1 MFLGKKK
8 SNDAETKNKDAKQ
21 LLQQQQQLKP
31 FTLAKSATSEHSKNG
46 AQFLLSKR
54 PAQPISEQ
62 DLEEFQREEKEG
74 REAKLVQVAGN
85 ALIVISFIVNW
96 WKKRREEAKRRKR
109 EEEEKAKEETPPTIE
124 ES

>member
-1 MFLGKKK
+1 MFPGKKK
-8 SNDAETKNKDAKQ
+8 SNDAEKNKDAKRQ
-21 LLQQQQQLKP
+21 TQLKP

-46 AQFLLSKR
+46 AQFLLSTR
-54 PAQPISEQ
+54 PAQPISEK
-62 DLEEFQREEKEG
+62 DLEEFQRDEKEG

>member
-8 SNDAETKNKDAKQ
+8 SNDAKKNKDAKE
-21 LLQQQQQLKP
+21 QQQQRLKP
-31 FTLAKSATSEHSKNG
+31 FTLAKAATSEHSKNG

-54 PAQPISEQ
+54 PAQPISEK

>member
-8 SNDAETKNKDAKQ
+8 SKDAKKNKDAK
-21 LLQQQQQLKP
+21 QQQQLKP

-54 PAQPISEQ
+54 PAQPISEK

-85 ALIVISFIVNW
+85 VLSLV
-96 WKKRREEAKRRKR
+96 
-109 EEEEKAKEETPPTIE
+109 
-124 ES
+124 

>member
-8 SNDAETKNKDAKQ
+8 TKDAKKNKDAKR
-21 LLQQQQQLKP
+21 QQQLKP

-54 PAQPISEQ
+54 PAQPISEK

-109 EEEEKAKEETPPTIE
+109 EEEEKAKEETSPTIE